1 MVKVT
6 AMGMR
11 FGLVVIGVALAGCK
25 GSQPVAASAAG
36 SDVRAAADGASATA
50 VASGGTQVQYIN
62 DPSLNMNAIAV
73 TIPAKWKFQGIFMQ
87 PGNCVPTPFGVFRA
101 TSPDGASMA
110 EVMPTLAWQWGQGPF
125 LSYLPKND
133 CLPMN
138 GPMSAQDFLKYMAMT
153 MKVHYDGDAPVPA
166 AEQAKSDKA
175 LATAQATYAPKY
187 AAAHL
192 QMPKQTADLA
202 RAWVSYTRGGIP
214 MKGLLDVNVGC
225 METQYAGMP
234 GLSPWSP
241 GHPVQKTTG
250 APSTVD
256 KCTAAVMYC
265 TAPAGQ
271 IEAVVRAW
279 DAPGMGTKAQDDWL
293 QAWIHRSDVQTEEA
307 INKINRDG
315 QMQRQAMAQQFQ
327 HSMAVQQQMH
337 DQFMQG
343 MQQNFDHY
351 QAGVAANWA
360 ARDASTSDWVDFALD
375 RQTVRDNTT
384 GAIYKV
390 TNQVTPEQPL
400 EQVHG
405 DGTPIHLALRGRRC
419 FRLDSR
425 GRVQATVCDGFDR
438 S

>member
-1 MVKVT
+1 
-6 AMGMR
+6 MGIRTMG
-11 FGLVVIGVALAGCK
+11 FKCGLVVVVIGLGLAGCK

-36 SDVRAAADGASATA
+36 GGSDVSGAAAADGAGGTA
-50 VASGGTQVQYIN
+50 ASSGGTQVQYIS
-62 DPSLNMNAIAV
+62 DPSLDMNAIAV
-73 TIPAKWKFQGIFMQ
+73 TMPAKWQFQSIFMQ

-101 TSPDGASMA
+101 TSPDGTSMV
-110 EVMPTLAWQWGQGPF
+110 ERMPSLSWQWGQGPF
-125 LSYLPKND
+125 IGYMPKND
-133 CLPMN
+133 CLPLK

-153 MKVHYDGDAPVPA
+153 MKVHYDGDAPVPP
-166 AEQAKSDKA
+166 AEQAKSDKSMA
-175 LATAQATYAPKY
+175 DAQATYAPKY
-187 AAAHL
+187 AASHM
-192 QMPKQTADLA
+192 QMPKQTEDLA
-202 RAWVSYTRGGIP
+202 RAWVSYSKGGTA
-214 MKGLLDVNVGC
+214 MKGLLDVDVDC
-225 METQYAGMP
+225 IETQYAGMP

-256 KCTAAVMYC
+256 KCTASVTYD

-271 IEAVVRAW
+271 IESLVRQW
-279 DAPGMGTKAQDDWL
+279 DAPGMGTKPQADWL
-293 QAWIHRSDVQTEEA
+293 QAWIHRSDEQTAVA
-307 INKINRDG
+307 INKINHDG
-315 QMQRQAMAQQFQ
+315 QVQRQAMAQQFQ

-384 GAIYKV
+384 GEIYKV
-390 TNQVTPEQPL
+390 TNQVTVGQPL

-405 DGTPIHLALRGRRC
+405 NGTPIH
-419 FRLDSR
+419 
-425 GRVQATVCDGFDR
+425 
-438 S
+438 